1 MKDITLKLDRNDK
14 IIDLLSQNIEILS
27 KVSRFQTA
35 IKQLEY
41 YQKKLLDFI
50 SRMEKDLT
58 NLEKDKDDQ
67 REALIELLIPVIRI
81 MQVFAHDRQKEN
93 LQQKLYFL
101 TPENVQ
107 GASDTDLI
115 KISKKIWLAANKF
128 GGYSLSFSSKV
139 KSLLDS
145 DNSTDT
151 IKFEKEYGLS
161 PNMIKNLEKAILSF
175 IKSMVV
181 FQGEKDE
188 KEKLATKVKKFNR
201 LTKKLISNKI
211 DRFAILFE
219 SENPD
224 FYQQYCEIRGDKLK
238 KQEKESLDQE
248 SDPIDILA
256 DELPVSPTKSKH
268 KPKSSKK
275 LSSEK

>member
-14 IIDLLSQNIEILS
+14 IISLLSQNIEILN

-41 YQKKLLDFI
+41 YQKKLLDLN
-50 SRMEKDLT
+50 SKVEKDLSPI
-58 NLEKDKDDQ
+58 EKEMADR

-81 MQVFAHDRQKEN
+81 MQVFAHDRKKEN

-101 TPENVQ
+101 TPENIQ
-107 GASDTDLI
+107 DASDTELV
-115 KISKKIWLAANKF
+115 KISKKIWLVANKF
-128 GGYSLSFSSKV
+128 GGYSLSFSSKI
-139 KSLLDS
+139 KSLLDP
-145 DNSTDT
+145 DKSTDT

-181 FQGEKDE
+181 FKVERDE

-219 SENPD
+219 SKNPD
-224 FYQQYCEIRGDKLK
+224 FYHQYCEIRGNQLK
-238 KQEKESLDQE
+238 KQEKESLVQE

-256 DELPVSPTKSKH
+256 DELPVSPAKPKR
-268 KPKSSKK
+268 KPKSPKK
-275 LSSEK
+275 LNAEK

>member
-1 MKDITLKLDRNDK
+1 MKDLTLKLDRNDK
-14 IIDLLSQNIEILS
+14 IIDLLSQNIEILN

-35 IKQLEY
+35 VKQLEY

-58 NLEKDKDDQ
+58 ILEKDKDDQ

-81 MQVFAHDRQKEN
+81 MQVFAHDRKKEN

-101 TPENVQ
+101 TPENIQ
-107 GASDTDLI
+107 DASDTELV
-115 KISKKIWLAANKF
+115 KISKKIWLAATKF
-128 GGYSLSFSSKV
+128 GGYSLSFSSKI

-256 DELPVSPTKSKH
+256 EEPPISKVKPKR
-268 KPKSSKK
+268 KPKSPKK